1 MLRSARPQ
9 GAADLNGSAM
19 PPTPNPDD
27 VYIVD
32 VKTIFAGERFPE
44 PLPGAAAGSAGQ
56 LWAAPGSAGRLRV
69 ASAGSG
75 ELRLTIFS
83 ISQGVGGMAEP
94 FKSAAPLSVLRR
106 VKSMCFNILE
116 SNIPDLTTLGGTAP
130 DHLLKDV
137 RPC

>member
-1 MLRSARPQ
+1 MCESLFY
-9 GAADLNGSAM
+9 L
-19 PPTPNPDD
+19 PPIILPPRRLENR
-27 VYIVD
+27 VYLGLAHPPPPR
-32 VKTIFAGERFPE
+32 TSHFGWIFAGERFPE

-106 VKSMCFNILE
+106 VKPMCFNIL
-116 SNIPDLTTLGGTAP
+116 DLIYLI
-130 DHLLKDV
+130 LL
-137 RPC
+137 P